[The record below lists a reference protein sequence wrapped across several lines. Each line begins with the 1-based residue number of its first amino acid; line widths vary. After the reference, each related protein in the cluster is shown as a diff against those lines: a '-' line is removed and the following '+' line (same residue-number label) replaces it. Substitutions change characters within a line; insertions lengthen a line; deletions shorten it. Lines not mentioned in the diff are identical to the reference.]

1 MPHTASLSNVRAYT
15 LCTGSVLAII
25 GDGPRTGVTMGIPGG
40 LELPQFSAPA
50 AMARDMLASD
60 VVVTVAGIGTWD
72 RDKAGRWTLS
82 TMAIRQWEIADTY
95 PPTLDIPPGTWVVG
109 PDDTLLTKTE
119 AGE

>member
-1 MPHTASLSNVRAYT
+1 MTHTAPLSNVRAYT
-15 LCTGSVLAII
+15 LCTGFVLAII

-40 LELPQFSAPA
+40 PELPQFSAPA
-50 AMARDMLASD
+50 EIARDMMASD
-60 VVVTVAGIGTWD
+60 LVVTVAGIGTWD
-72 RDKAGRWTLS
+72 RDEAGTWTLR
-82 TMAIRQWEIADTY
+82 TMAIRQWETADTY